1 MGSFLFLWLAIKK
14 KAVNIWSLLGKVR
27 KNFCRVRYEIF
38 EDRKTD
44 MKNIILTLG
53 VLTLTLGFIGCGAP
67 AANNAN
73 AKPANTNANANTTNT
88 NAANTAA
95 NTATAPAADGQVIK
109 IEEAGIQITVPKG
122 FKFSKD
128 GEDTIV
134 QSEDEGV
141 DVRFSVP
148 ADGDYDKAV
157 TAAAGEIDDYLK
169 NVKIDSKEGQ
179 KRDVNGMEGTSLT
192 GTATNDGADVVWNLT
207 IVKAPKK
214 PVLVNIY
221 ADKSSLEKYATQT
234 KALLDSLKK
243 L

>member
-1 MGSFLFLWLAIKK
+1 MRTN
-14 KAVNIWSLLGKVR
+14 V
-27 KNFCRVRYEIF
+27 
-38 EDRKTD
+38 
-44 MKNIILTLG
+44 ILTLCIAATAA
-53 VLTLTLGFIGCGAP
+53 LFSACGAP
-67 AANNAN
+67 AANNSN
-73 AKPANTNANANTTNT
+73 AKPAN
-88 NAANTAA
+88 AAPATPATASPV
-95 NTATAPAADGQVIK
+95 TPATKADAPAADGQVIK

-128 GEDTIV
+128 GGDTIV

-141 DVRFSVP
+141 DIRFSVP
-148 ADGDYDKAV
+148 ADGDYEKLMAD
-157 TAAAGEIDDYLK
+157 AGAEIDDYLK
-169 NVKIDSKEGQ
+169 NVKMDSKEGQ

-234 KALLDSLKK
+234 KSLLDSLKK

>member
-1 MGSFLFLWLAIKK
+1 MRTN
-14 KAVNIWSLLGKVR
+14 V
-27 KNFCRVRYEIF
+27 
-38 EDRKTD
+38 
-44 MKNIILTLG
+44 ILTLCAAATAA
-53 VLTLTLGFIGCGAP
+53 LFSACGAP
-67 AANNAN
+67 AANNTN
-73 AKPANTNANANTTNT
+73 AKPAN
-88 NAANTAA
+88 AAPA
-95 NTATAPAADGQVIK
+95 TATTASPVTPATKADAPAADGQVIK

-128 GEDTIV
+128 GEDTVV
-134 QSEDEGV
+134 QSEDDGV

-148 ADGDYDKAV
+148 KDGDYEKLMAD
-157 TAAAGEIDDYLK
+157 AGAEIDNYLK
-169 NVKIDSKEGQ
+169 NVKMDSKEGQ
-179 KRDVNGMEGTSLT
+179 KRDVNGMEGTSLS

-234 KALLDSLKK
+234 KSLLDSLKK

>member
-1 MGSFLFLWLAIKK
+1 
-14 KAVNIWSLLGKVR
+14 
-27 KNFCRVRYEIF
+27 
-38 EDRKTD
+38 

-88 NAANTAA
+88 NAAANTAA
-95 NTATAPAADGQVIK
+95 NTATAPATDGQVIK

-134 QSEDEGV
+134 QSEDEGI
-141 DVRFSVP
+141 DIRFSVP
-148 ADGDYDKAV
+148 ADGDYEGAV
-157 TAAAGEIDDYLK
+157 KAAASELDDYLK
-169 NVKIDSKEGQ
+169 DVKIDNPEGT
-179 KRDVNGMEGTSLT
+179 KRTVGGMEANQLN
-192 GTATNDGADVVWNLT
+192 GTATNEGEAVAWNLT
-207 IVKAPKK
+207 IIKAPKK
-214 PVLVNIY
+214 PVLVNAY
-221 ADKSSLEKYATQT
+221 AAKSSIEKYASQT
-234 KALLDSLKK
+234 VALLESIKK